1 MVLFSSRLLI
11 GIVYPVA
18 FRHAFQGSLLS
29 IATFCL
35 AEDSSKNV
43 ISANGIS
50 RLAIT
55 VPIPSQSYI
64 TIACVQ

>member
-1 MVLFSSRLLI
+1 MVLFSNRLLI
-11 GIVYPVA
+11 GILYPVA

-29 IATFCL
+29 TFCL
-35 AEDSSKNV
+35 AEDSSENV

-64 TIACVQ
+64 TIAFVQ